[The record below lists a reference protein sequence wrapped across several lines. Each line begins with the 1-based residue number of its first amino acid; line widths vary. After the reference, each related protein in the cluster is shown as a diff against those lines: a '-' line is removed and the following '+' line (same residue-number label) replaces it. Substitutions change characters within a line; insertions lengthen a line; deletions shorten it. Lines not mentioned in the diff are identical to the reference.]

1 MKAHSSKISER
12 VKATRFLVMEMYI
25 KAATYKANHT
35 VKELIS
41 GPMVRYLMASGTKAS
56 NVATVSG
63 EDKNKTRILGS
74 GRMGKRK
81 AMACIHG
88 PTAINTKVSGTKT

>member
-1 MKAHSSKISER
+1 
-12 VKATRFLVMEMYI
+12 
-25 KAATYKANHT
+25 
-35 VKELIS
+35 
-41 GPMVRYLMASGTKAS
+41 MVSGTKAS

-63 EDKNKTRILGS
+63 EDKHKTRILDS